1 MAKEHFSKKLLNSIL
16 PVLIAFLLG
25 GIVGI
30 GTLVCALGLGPF
42 ISFFDRHIS
51 RRLCGVDK

>member
-25 GIVGI
+25 GIIILAVIAQRAGR
-30 GTLVCALGLGPF
+30 GDAV
-42 ISFFDRHIS
+42 
-51 RRLCGVDK
+51 